1 MKSNHLL
8 SLALALTVAVPAT
21 LAWAAQDE
29 EHAGHHPAPAV
40 SAPQSKTIPDKSAAA
55 MGRMDEQTKTMALM
69 HEKMLAA
76 KTPEERNALMAEHM
90 KTMQDG
96 MSTMN
101 GMSSGGMG
109 GMGGMKGN
117 MAARQRMM
125 EKHMAMMGATM
136 QMMMDRLP
144 TATAK

>member
-1 MKSNHLL
+1 MKSKRLL

-29 EHAGHHPAPAV
+29 EHAGHQPARAVPAAGSKAV
-40 SAPQSKTIPDKSAAA
+40 SNTSAAA
-55 MGRMDEQTKTMALM
+55 MGRMDGQMNTMALM
-69 HEKMLAA
+69 
-76 KTPEERNALMAEHM
+76 TEHM

-96 MSTMN
+96 MSMMN

-109 GMGGMKGN
+109 GMKGD

-136 QMMMDRLP
+136 QMMMMDRLP

>member
-1 MKSNHLL
+1 MKANHLL
-8 SLALALTVAVPAT
+8 SLVLALTIAAPAT
-21 LAWAAQDE
+21 LALAAQDE

-40 SAPQSKTIPDKSAAA
+40 PAAGSKAVPGKSAAA
-55 MGRMDEQTKTMALM
+55 MGQMDDQTKAMALM

-90 KTMQDG
+90 KAMQDG
-96 MSTMN
+96 MSMMN

-109 GMGGMKGN
+109 GMKGD
-117 MAARQRMM
+117 MAARQQMM

-144 TATAK
+144 TPPAK